1 MKKYKT
7 SLPHA
12 AYHMHTPTDKVKRS
26 KKQASQ
32 RAHERERETSRAS
45 VHNLGAEVC
54 RAHEKER
61 EREREREKTRRASE
75 RVGRVFFTRSLAG
88 RRRPTATTLSLSL
101 SISLAMSPPPA
112 AAERRHETGCD
123 VADSRS
129 LSLCPSSS
137 FEFEIHEFS
146 GREEGAE
153 QRRE

>member
-1 MKKYKT
+1 M
-7 SLPHA
+7 PHA

-32 RAHERERETSRAS
+32 RAHEREQETSRAS

-54 RAHEKER
+54 RAHERER
-61 EREREREKTRRASE
+61 ERGREREREKRRGEQARE
-75 RVGRVFFTRSLAG
+75 LAVCFSLARSQEEG
-88 RRRPTATTLSLSL
+88 DRRRLLSLSL